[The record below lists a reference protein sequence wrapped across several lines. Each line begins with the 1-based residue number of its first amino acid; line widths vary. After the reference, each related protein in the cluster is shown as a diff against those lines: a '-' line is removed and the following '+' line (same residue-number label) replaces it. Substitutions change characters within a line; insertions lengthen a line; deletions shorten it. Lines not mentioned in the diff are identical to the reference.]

1 MKTKI
6 VSLYLLMPFFMACQN
21 KKENLKVDNDS
32 KQKNTII
39 NNEQMEEILFLQLKR
54 GYSKYYNQAGVEIPQ
69 EEFNAADIDATVQ
82 ICKKNLSSNG
92 YLFIN
97 KEKFSSIVK
106 ELFDR
111 TIDYNSDK
119 SYLYVNYFNKCDRKI
134 HYFPNNET
142 EYYGTY
148 IVKNENFITD
158 FYFIPEL
165 INYTKDYPK
174 SIDIENNI
182 HTKSIN
188 DNNEEITT
196 VLWKEIENSK
206 DIANSLNDK
215 RKRNIETLVARNMY
229 LFNDSKAYFRWLVL
243 NDQYFMR
250 SLVTTFGYYEDKEL
264 VKWVIENTESYDD
277 DQYKKS
283 DFKGL
288 SEILWNK
295 KCDNSY
301 VINTNALQIIKEI
314 STPKNYSRIF
324 DVYTILQDL
333 VHSNEEFSFDEI
345 PFKNKAK
352 IVAHLL
358 EFGEQFKYDEAYGYN
373 QMFLGKF
380 IYYLDTKKKYINE
393 FELNNYYNLP
403 NLKKWYQLAKT
414 EKDKF
419 ADDETL
425 MDDPNFTDYL
435 YRSTTF
441 KTPKK
446 MK

>member
-1 MKTKI
+1 MK
-6 VSLYLLMPFFMACQN
+6 A
-21 KKENLKVDNDS
+21 LKN
-32 KQKNTII
+32 II
-39 NNEQMEEILFLQLKR
+39 IL
-54 GYSKYYNQAGVEIPQ
+54 
-69 EEFNAADIDATVQ
+69 
-82 ICKKNLSSNG
+82 
-92 YLFIN
+92 LFIN
-97 KEKFSSIVK
+97 YTVLSCAQEKKNRNNNQDLINIKSENKNMKNIEKILIDQIESGAAEEYNSFEHYSERDLNVLIIFEDSILKSNGFKILETKQFNDKVKKIFNRIIDNSSQNEYLKIDTYKDNTCDKKLVYYPHSAEFQNIYISK
-106 ELFDR
+106 TNRFLTYFHPLPQI
-111 TIDYNSDK
+111 IDYK
-119 SYLYVNYFNKCDRKI
+119 KLYPQLSKYEEKPFTI
-134 HYFPNNET
+134 ET
-142 EYYGTY
+142 IEG
-148 IVKNENFITD
+148 K
-158 FYFIPEL
+158 
-165 INYTKDYPK
+165 
-174 SIDIENNI
+174 IDI
-182 HTKSIN
+182 TR
-188 DNNEEITT
+188 
-196 VLWKEIENSK
+196 WK
-206 DIANSLNDK
+206 DIPDLDQQ

-229 LFNDSKAYFRWLVL
+229 LFNDSKAHLRWLVL
-243 NDQYFMR
+243 HDEYFMR

-264 VKWVIENTESYDD
+264 LKWAIENTESYDD

-345 PFKNKAK
+345 PFKDKAK

-358 EFGEQFKYDEAYGYN
+358 EFGEQFKYDEAYGYD

-380 IYYLDTKKKYINE
+380 IYYLDTEKKYFNE

-419 ADDETL
+419 ANDETL
-425 MDDPNFTDYL
+425 MDDPNFTDY
-435 YRSTTF
+435 YYKR
-441 KTPKK
+441 KKPKK
-446 MK
+446 

>member
-32 KQKNTII
+32 KQNNTII

-97 KEKFSSIVK
+97 KEKFSSRVK

-229 LFNDSKAYFRWLVL
+229 LFNDSKAHFRWLVL

-250 SLVTTFGYYEDKEL
+250 SLVTTFGYYDDKEL
-264 VKWVIENTESYDD
+264 NKWVADNTEFTNKNIEEVTKVLY
-277 DQYKKS
+277 
-283 DFKGL
+283 
-288 SEILWNK
+288 NK
-295 KCDNSY
+295 KCDGKIVVNY
-301 VINTNALQIIKEI
+301 PLLKIIADDKEKASKI
-314 STPKNYSRIF
+314 YDFFSLDYF
-324 DVYTILQDL
+324 YWLQDDKNNL
-333 VHSNEEFSFDEI
+333 ELTFSQKAEIIARIHS
-345 PFKNKAK
+345 
-352 IVAHLL
+352 
-358 EFGEQFKYDEAYGYN
+358 
-373 QMFLGKF
+373 F
-380 IYYLDTKKKYINE
+380 IYSNKEEYRTYEYMGSFAENCDSDNKYSKE
-393 FELNNYYNLP
+393 FEKHNYYNI
-403 NLKKWYQLAKT
+403 
-414 EKDKF
+414 
-419 ADDETL
+419 
-425 MDDPNFTDYL
+425 PNF
-435 YRSTTF
+435 
-441 KTPKK
+441 KK
-446 MK
+446 QWQEAKEEGDGIARPGEE